1 MGIVRKVTVI
11 PAVEVFIPT
20 DIESNSRLKRVAAYA
35 RVSTENEEQL
45 SSYEAQV
52 DHYTRYIKANAEWE
66 FVEVYADEGISATS
80 TKKRDGFNRMI
91 TDALEGKIDLII
103 TKSVSRFARNTVD
116 TLTTVRKLKDKG
128 VEVYFEKENIYT
140 LDSKGELLITIMS
153 SLAQEESRSI
163 SENVTWGQRK
173 RFADGKVSL
182 PYKQFLGYEK
192 GEDGLPK
199 IVESEAKT
207 VRLIYKLFLG
217 GKATSWIAKYL
228 TENKIPSPAGKDKWQ
243 ETTVRS
249 ILKNEKYKGD
259 AILQKSFTVD
269 FLTKK
274 KKINKG
280 EIPQYYVENSHP
292 AIITSE
298 VFDLVQAEFEN
309 RKNSKGL
316 RTGGSCFSGKVI
328 CGECGNFYGNK
339 TWHSTSKYRK
349 VVWRCNHK
357 YENDEMCKTPHIYED
372 KLKELFIKAFNELI
386 ENKDE
391 ILRDYKEIIQVLSDT
406 SKLEK
411 EKLRLENEA
420 EVLIELLRK
429 YIDKNAHLVINQE
442 EYESRYNE
450 LANKYEEIKIRIEEV
465 KTRIFNQKIKY
476 DNVIKFIGNLKEC
489 YYLITEFDEELFSSV
504 VDKVIVSSSWES
516 IFKFK
521 DSTKVNVNNYR

>member
-1 MGIVRKVTVI
+1 MAIVRKVTVI
-11 PAVEVFIPT
+11 PAVDVFIPT
-20 DIESNSRLKRVAAYA
+20 NIESNSRLKRVAAYA

-52 DHYTRYIKANAEWE
+52 DHYTRYIKANNAEWE

-91 TDALEGKIDLII
+91 IDALEGKIDLII

-192 GEDGLPK
+192 GEDGLPM

-207 VRLIYKLFLG
+207 VRLIYKLFLE

-228 TENKIPSPAGKDKWQ
+228 TEHKISSPAGKDKWQ

-259 AILQKSFTVD
+259 AMLQKSFTVD

-328 CGECGNFYGNK
+328 CGECRNFYGNK

-349 VVWRCNHK
+349 IVWRCNHK
-357 YENDEMCKTPHIYED
+357 YENDEKCKTPHINED
-372 KLKELFIKAFNELI
+372 KLKELFIKAFNELV

-391 ILRDYKEIIQVLSDT
+391 ILRDYKEIIKVLCDN
-406 SKLEK
+406 SKLEE
-411 EKLRLENEA
+411 EKQQLENEA
-420 EVLIELLRK
+420 EVLIELLK
-429 YIDKNAHLVINQE
+429 KHIEKNAHTALKQE
-442 EYESRYNE
+442 EYENKYSE
-450 LANKYEEIKIRIEEV
+450 LTNKYEALKGKIEEME
-465 KTRIFNQKIKY
+465 KNIFNQKIKF
-476 DNVIKFIGNLKEC
+476 NNMKEFIGGVEKCDN
-489 YYLITEFDEELFSSV
+489 LITEFDEGLFNNIVDRIIVNTNEAIEIKLKDGMV
-504 VDKVIVSSSWES
+504 V
-516 IFKFK
+516 
-521 DSTKVNVNNYR
+521 